1 VTLSGTKPFAT
12 LVAEMVSKIG
22 TGKDADDT
30 VVVRGGFRYAPA
42 PGRDPRLRRRCWP
55 DVGESGLVATAGLS
69 LIF

>member
-42 PGRDPRLRRRCWP
+42 RAVILDCAVGVGLTSASPDWSPPR
-55 DVGESGLVATAGLS
+55 GSA
-69 LIF
+69 